1 MASSMKGKRKTVC
14 RWCGKPFFT
23 GNNKK
28 KTCCYKCT
36 LNYNKKQ
43 KAKFGL

>member
-1 MASSMKGKRKTVC
+1 MNTEGKRKTNC
-14 RWCGKPFFT
+14 RWCGKNFYT
-23 GNNKK
+23 KDKRK

-43 KAKFGL
+43 KEKYKL